1 MMNSKAARVAALL
14 VGTAL
19 FASTPTAAQASAERV
34 QRAQR
39 EQAQRQPQQQPQQ
52 QAQDPRQLAL
62 QQRFQKMPRAEQQA
76 LLPLINARVAAA
88 QARAAGQ
95 TPNWAAVQ
103 MALTAAQAA
112 ARSNEARYF
121 IAQAQLDVA
130 LGANNVA
137 AQEQALATLLSNP
150 VLTAE
155 ERASYREAQDV
166 LINRRAEQ
174 AFAANDFAT
183 AERLFR
189 QLLQAN
195 PNDQRLANNLRIVQ
209 ERMGN
214 SAGALQSVEQQIQQA
229 EAAGG
234 RATEDLY
241 QRAWQTA
248 YRARQR
254 GQAAAGL
261 QRLLRHYPTA
271 ANWRRGV
278 DFVRENA
285 VQDAQYLLDAYR
297 FARAA
302 NVIRP
307 NEYLSLAQ
315 TLDQAG
321 LPGEVK
327 AVVDAGVAAGALQ
340 SSQGDV
346 ARLLQVTNRRIGED
360 RAGLAAQIAQARRA
374 RTGREARIAGD
385 VLYGYGRYQEAA
397 ELYRLAL
404 TKGGQDANLLNTR
417 LGASLAMAGQRAEA
431 EAALRA
437 VTGTRAELANL
448 WLAWLAR
455 SPA

>member
-1 MMNSKAARVAALL
+1 MMNAKAARVAALL

-19 FASTPTAAQASAERV
+19 FATTPAHAQTRAERATNEQV
-34 QRAQR
+34 QRQGAR
-39 EQAQRQPQQQPQQ
+39 PPQPS
-52 QAQDPRQLAL
+52 DPRQAAL
-62 QQRFQKMPRAEQQA
+62 QQRFQKMPRPEQQA
-76 LLPLINARVAAA
+76 LLPLVTAGVAAV
-88 QARAAGQ
+88 QARTAGQ
-95 TPNWAAVQ
+95 TPNWAPVQ
-103 MALTAAQAA
+103 AAIAAAQPV
-112 ARSNEARYF
+112 ARSNEAKYF
-121 IAQAQLDVA
+121 IAQAQLEMA
-130 LGANNVA
+130 LGAKDTA
-137 AQEQALATLLSNP
+137 AQEQALTTLLSNP
-150 VLTAE
+150 VLTPE
-155 ERASYREAQDV
+155 EQATYRRAQGV
-166 LINRRAEQ
+166 LINKRAET

-189 QLLQAN
+189 ELLQAN
-195 PNDQRLANNLRIVQ
+195 PGDQRITNNLRIVQ

-214 SAGALQSVEQQIQQA
+214 SAGALQSVTQQIQQA
-229 EAAGG
+229 EANGG

-241 QRAWQTA
+241 RRAFQTA

-254 GQAAAGL
+254 GEASTGL
-261 QRLLRHYPTA
+261 QRLLRNYPNA
-271 ANWRRGV
+271 ANWRTGV

-285 VQDAQYLLDAYR
+285 RQDTQYLLDAYR

-302 NVIRP
+302 NVIQS

-360 RAGLAAQIAQARRA
+360 QTGLPGQIAQARRA
-374 RTGREARIAGD
+374 STGKEARIAAD

-404 TKGGQDANLLNTR
+404 TKSGEDANLLNTR
-417 LGASLAMAGQRAEA
+417 LGASLAMAGQRAQA

-437 VTGTRAELANL
+437 VTGSRAELANL